1 MRSRSLPE
9 TPFDFSLKMRPS
21 GQTLSNALE
30 ISKNIA
36 RVSLDGYLS
45 NVLCISLM
53 IERSWLIVESPG
65 RNWIALVSKGH
76 FSSEI
81 RTLRQKQVFRIS
93 SIIMKLVCSSF

>member
-21 GQTLSNALE
+21 CQTLE

-45 NVLCISLM
+45 NALCISLV

-65 RNWIALVSKGH
+65 RKPDCFGVKRLFLFRNSYITSKT
-76 FSSEI
+76 SSSNIFPHMGNNEI
-81 RTLRQKQVFRIS
+81 GL
-93 SIIMKLVCSSF
+93 

>member
-9 TPFDFSLKMRPS
+9 TPFDFSLKMRSS

-45 NVLCISLM
+45 NALCISLV
-53 IERSWLIVESPG
+53 IERSWMTVEGVP
-65 RNWIALVSKGH
+65 W
-76 FSSEI
+76 SETGLLWCRKVI
-81 RTLRQKQVFRIS
+81 FVQKFVHYVKNKFFEY
-93 SIIMKLVCSSF
+93 LPTYG

>member
-21 GQTLSNALE
+21 CQTLSNALE

-45 NVLCISLM
+45 NALCISLV

-65 RNWIALVSKGH
+65 RKPDCFGVRRLFLFKNSYITSKTS
-76 FSSEI
+76 FSNIFPRMGNNEI
-81 RTLRQKQVFRIS
+81 GL
-93 SIIMKLVCSSF
+93 